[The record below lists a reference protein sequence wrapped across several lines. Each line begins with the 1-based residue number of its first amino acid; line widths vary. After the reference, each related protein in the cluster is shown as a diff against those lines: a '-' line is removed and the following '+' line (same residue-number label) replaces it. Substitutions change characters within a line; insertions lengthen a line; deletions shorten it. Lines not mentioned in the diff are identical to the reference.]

1 MSSGNHLH
9 GTMIMPDRKKISTS
23 FVYAP
28 SKYEKV
34 FWEEVI
40 DTINTSDHNKRLIM
54 GDCNVTLD
62 HKIDSLGY
70 LTDPHKLSRTIINNS
85 IDNETLIDIYA
96 HSHPGER
103 SYTFLTKDC
112 KKRARLDLG
121 LASPSLMSSIVY
133 LDHLAHPYSLTDHSS
148 LFLKLDFTHTD

>member
-40 DTINTSDHNKRLIM
+40 DTINTSDHNNRLIM

-62 HKIDSLGY
+62 H
-70 LTDPHKLSRTIINNS
+70 
-85 IDNETLIDIYA
+85 
-96 HSHPGER
+96 
-103 SYTFLTKDC
+103 
-112 KKRARLDLG
+112 
-121 LASPSLMSSIVY
+121 
-133 LDHLAHPYSLTDHSS
+133 
-148 LFLKLDFTHTD
+148 